1 MSPKDIFTIVES
13 LNCEFISLK
22 LNLTS
27 FASILT
33 YIFMSGSGPGKL
45 LNTDPDPQHSTFCT
59 GTFNEI
65 PVIPTPHPTVLRNRK
80 YKN

>member
-45 LNTDPDPQHSTFCT
+45 LNTDPDPQHCMAGTVTECRHWTDQLEEDFWIFC
-59 GTFNEI
+59 
-65 PVIPTPHPTVLRNRK
+65 
-80 YKN
+80 